1 MVNWVY
7 IFWNDLYIS
16 KFKYATQEGLYLC
29 GKNFVEKNLRQNKSI
44 KFQVMIFKE
53 FLEIM
58 YNRKK
63 NKQGIRRTDHQIVLQ
78 SVLALI
84 VLKQYDIDDLLYF
97 PPKYKKSIKSNTK
110 LSLQNR

>member
-53 FLEIM
+53 F
-58 YNRKK
+58 
-63 NKQGIRRTDHQIVLQ
+63 
-78 SVLALI
+78 
-84 VLKQYDIDDLLYF
+84 
-97 PPKYKKSIKSNTK
+97 
-110 LSLQNR
+110 